1 MKAKNVNI
9 QERFLI
15 KSGLWWRA
23 YGSWNMW
30 KFKIGCFEM
39 VVGSLQWAKYLKLN
53 FDKVTPMYM
62 WALLFI
68 LGILN
73 VKQDQICSNCSPK
86 VVALKLLEFISRAG
100 LFSSETI
107 KNPNFSSEIMYL
119 KIEHHLWT
127 FPNTQIVYLIKI

>member
-1 MKAKNVNI
+1 
-9 QERFLI
+9 
-15 KSGLWWRA
+15 
-23 YGSWNMW
+23 
-30 KFKIGCFEM
+30 
-39 VVGSLQWAKYLKLN
+39 
-53 FDKVTPMYM
+53 M

-100 LFSSETI
+100 LFSVETI

-119 KIEHHLWT
+119 KIEHHLLT
-127 FPNTQIVYLIKI
+127 FPNTQIVQCSVDRQ